1 MAVQD
6 LRASNGMAVA
16 VSDDEILE
24 AMKLL
29 GQTTGI
35 FGEPAGVVSLA
46 ALLRLH
52 AEKNISSKERV
63 VLMVT
68 GTGLKDVDSALK
80 GFST

>member
-6 LRASNGMAVA
+6 LRASKGMAVV
-16 VSDDEILE
+16 VSDEEILE

-35 FGEPAGVVSLA
+35 FGEPPGVVSLA

-52 AEKNISSKERV
+52 VEKNISTKERV